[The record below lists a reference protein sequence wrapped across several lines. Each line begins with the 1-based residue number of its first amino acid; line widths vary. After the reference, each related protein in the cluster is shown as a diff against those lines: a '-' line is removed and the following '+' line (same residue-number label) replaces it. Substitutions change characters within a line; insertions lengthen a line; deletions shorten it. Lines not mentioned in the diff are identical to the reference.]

1 MAIDNGKAAAGATYL
16 ITWRRPDLD
25 DRLSPGRFSLAVL
38 LFGLLAIGVQLVLWL
53 LNAKDYVGVDPD
65 DAMRLVE
72 VRDYLGGQGWFD
84 LNQYRLG
91 PDGGTL
97 MHWSRLID
105 WPIATLISIYSL
117 FLSPHQ
123 AEVAALATWPL
134 LLVVPLLASAGLA
147 SYRLGGKGGM
157 VIALILSVLFLA
169 AIVRFRPGAIDHHNV
184 QLVLAVFMTAMLIDP
199 LARASNFAAAAIAGG
214 LALAIGA
221 ETTPLVAVSA
231 IVVAVL
237 WAIDGERY
245 RKGAIGFGLAFAAA
259 TGAIFFGTTPMD
271 LYASVTCDTLSLGY
285 LSLATV
291 GGAALAASA
300 FILTDKPIRIR
311 FTALVLAGVLVLA
324 TAILVAPECLQNP
337 LNNLDPLLK
346 TMWLSTIREAQSIV
360 AEMQHSP
367 EDIGG
372 FYAVGLIA
380 LAVCFMRI
388 MRGEQTIAH
397 TILLAL
403 IGISWIVS
411 ALQVRGMMFANFLA
425 FIPLSALIADL
436 RALYVSRRKDSRAAL
451 AFVMS
456 ALLSVP
462 SVWTMG
468 GVMAFKAGDAIAGA
482 PANQSDRED
491 ADAKA
496 CVTEKSI
503 ADFARMPAGRI
514 LSGFN
519 AGPALLRFTHH
530 SVLGA
535 NYHRNQTGMIAA
547 LKIAMAKPQDA
558 LPMMEAQ
565 GISYVLLCKG
575 DPMVNLMKTGYADGF
590 LARLGDGD
598 VPGYLEEIP
607 QHAEGLHIYQV
618 IQR

>member
-1 MAIDNGKAAAGATYL
+1 MATDSGESAAGTTYL
-16 ITWRRPDLD
+16 TGWRRPALD
-25 DRLSPGRFSLAVL
+25 DRLSVGRFLAVVSLFSLATIAL
-38 LFGLLAIGVQLVLWL
+38 QIVLWFFKA
-53 LNAKDYVGVDPD
+53 NDYVGLDPD

-84 LNQYRLG
+84 LTQYRLG
-91 PDGGTL
+91 PDGGTP

-105 WPIATLISIYSL
+105 WPIATLISFYAL

-123 AEVAALATWPL
+123 AEVIALATWPL
-134 LLVVPLLASAGLA
+134 LLVAPLLASIGLA
-147 SYRLGGKGGM
+147 SYRLGGRGGM
-157 VIALILSVLFLA
+157 IIGLLLSVVFLA

-184 QLVLAVFMTAMLIDP
+184 QLVLAAFITAMLLDP

-221 ETTPLVAVSA
+221 ETTPLVAVAA
-231 IVVAVL
+231 IVVAVF
-237 WAIDGERY
+237 WAIDGERC
-245 RKGAIGFGLAFAAA
+245 RKGAIGFGLAFA
-259 TGAIFFGTTPMD
+259 GGSGIIFLGTTPPA

-285 LSLATV
+285 LSLAVV

-300 FILTDKPIRIR
+300 FVLSDKPIHIR
-311 FTALVLAGVLVLA
+311 FTALALAGILVLA
-324 TAILVAPECLQNP
+324 TAILVAPQCLQNP
-337 LNNLDPLLK
+337 LDNLDPLLK
-346 TMWLSTIREAQSIV
+346 TMWLGTIKEAQSIA
-360 AEMQHSP
+360 AEMVHNP

-380 LAVCFMRI
+380 LAVCLMRI
-388 MRGEQTIAH
+388 MRRQQVVAH
-397 TILLAL
+397 AILLAL
-403 IGISWIVS
+403 IGISWIIS
-411 ALQVRGMMFANFLA
+411 LLQIRGMMFANFLA

-436 RALYVSRRKDSRAAL
+436 RALYRSRRNDMRAAA

-468 GVMAFKAGDAIAGA
+468 GIAAFEAGDAIAGVS
-482 PANQSDRED
+482 ANR
-491 ADAKA
+491 ADAEGTETDT
-496 CVTEKSI
+496 CVTENSM
-503 ADFARMPAGRI
+503 ADFAKMPAGRI

-519 AGPALLRFTHH
+519 TGPALLRFTPH
-530 SVLGA
+530 SVLAA
-535 NYHRNQTGMIAA
+535 NYHRNQAGMIAM
-547 LKIAMAKPQDA
+547 LKITMAKPQDA

-565 GISYVLLCKG
+565 SISYLLFCKD
-575 DPMVNLMKTGYADGF
+575 DPLIDFMNAKYPQGL
-590 LARLGDGD
+590 LARLAKSD

-607 QHAEGLHIYQV
+607 QRTDGLHIYQM